1 MLKRRNRTP
10 RRHLSEETDW
20 DYEEGPVGSKRH
32 RSNLK
37 RHDGHEQARI
47 YHPEY
52 KSLLVDARI
61 EFQEQELELMRS
73 FLKNEMQ
80 SQRAELEEHHRDLHF
95 KINRLSHDVGLLT
108 TGVERISSQL
118 ENKPP
123 PREWCAQSSLV
134 GGMDQSQSA
143 QHESRPSQSIAIDLV
158 DAKRLTC
165 SQEFPPPV
173 TIEDEQNIHE
183 MQSSDRESHSV
194 FGAEEIEDPITD
206 NVPELKLDSR
216 SGREIPNEDDPSE
229 STDPGVEIT
238 DLQLEIYEDRTSAE
252 VGYPAVVGNPY
263 IMSDR
268 EADLRESWT
277 DIRDSIPTSKT
288 VDFRYDTVYGTSGE
302 HGAWTCTPM
311 EGDKYDYPLQIARAP
326 VVIPVQ
332 HQWPPI
338 AGVAAPSDPRGT
350 RLIDCRADLSIETIR
365 DIFTTFEGCIGAY
378 LLVNG
383 YLQVVVPDDFDMG
396 SAASHYPHQ
405 FGGLKVSYIRDTRM
419 PTMDS
424 NVSNSIEEISSHNA
438 STKIPIIA
446 PGGQKPR
453 SPGHADTYSLH
464 LNDII
469 EARSTWSS
477 KLGRKVKVSGR
488 IGLQIKKNEELYFIM
503 STHVITQAMTYKN
516 PFSAIFSRGQLPVD
530 WLKRVKVFIRK
541 KKVRDSILINISKVS

>member
-1 MLKRRNRTP
+1 
-10 RRHLSEETDW
+10 
-20 DYEEGPVGSKRH
+20 
-32 RSNLK
+32 
-37 RHDGHEQARI
+37 
-47 YHPEY
+47 
-52 KSLLVDARI
+52 
-61 EFQEQELELMRS
+61 MRS
-73 FLKNEMQ
+73 FLKDEMQ
-80 SQRAELEEHHRDLHF
+80 SQRAEVEEHHRDLHF
-95 KINRLSHDVGLLT
+95 KIDRLSEDMGLLT
-108 TGVERISSQL
+108 KGVERMSSQL
-118 ENKPP
+118 ENKPSP
-123 PREWCAQSSLV
+123 KELYTQSSLV
-134 GGMDQSQSA
+134 GGMDRSRSA
-143 QHESRPSQSIAIDLV
+143 RHESHPSQSIAIDLV

-165 SQEFPPPV
+165 SQECPPPV
-173 TIEDEQNIHE
+173 TVEDERDIHD
-183 MQSSDRESHSV
+183 MQSSDLESHSV
-194 FGAEEIEDPITD
+194 FRVEEIEDLITD
-206 NVPELKLDSR
+206 NVPEPELDSA
-216 SGREIPNEDDPSE
+216 SGGEISKEDDSSE
-229 STDPGVEIT
+229 STDPEVENT
-238 DLQLEIYEDRTSAE
+238 DLQLVIYEDRTSAE

-268 EADLRESWT
+268 EADLRESWM

-288 VDFRYDTVYGTSGE
+288 VNLRYDTVYGTSGE

-332 HQWPPI
+332 HRWPPM
-338 AGVAAPSDPRGT
+338 AGVAAPPDPRGT
-350 RLIDCRADLSIETIR
+350 RLIDCRADLPIETIR
-365 DIFTTFEGCIGAY
+365 DIFTTFEGCIGVY

-383 YLQVVVPDDFDMG
+383 YLQVVVPDDFDME

-424 NVSNSIEEISSHNA
+424 NVSNSIEGISSHNA

-503 STHVITQAMTYKN
+503 STHVITQAMAYKN

-530 WLKRVKVFIRK
+530 WLKRVKIFIRK